1 MKGFDIIEGE
11 RCSLADD
18 SEAIFGEIV
27 HNDSGNKMIGAV
39 ADNFD
44 KILSL
49 AGDLVSIQKMK
60 VQSEIMISEMR
71 AAKEQLLAE
80 AEVYV
85 RKKDVDTRSVV
96 ARMDLIREMMKDF
109 YEHSPQGLTS
119 EDFRKIITEI
129 IDKIGK
135 IENG

>member
-129 IDKIGK
+129 IDKMGK

>member
-1 MKGFDIIEGE
+1 MKGFDIVEGE
-11 RCSLADD
+11 RCSPAADAE
-18 SEAIFGEIV
+18 SVFGEIV

-129 IDKIGK
+129 IDKMGK